1 MASTVNVGPSAV
13 APVFSNNPKSTLVQ
27 NNGQNNVYVS
37 DSPNVTVSTGIVMLP
52 GTPLQWPPGQ
62 ELWAITALGLSSSLT
77 YLDNGAEIGVSV
89 SALQTVI
96 NSLAAITAST
106 ATPQPNYINA
116 AAANTEYRGTVTLVS
131 GIYVISCP
139 AGVNSFVDFYDVNG
153 NFITEAATV
162 AGTITLN
169 IATQVGQIKYWT
181 TSGVNTQIE
190 ILKQGSS
197 IAPVSGT
204 LTTVTA
210 TGTPGLV
217 GAAYVVVV
225 GAGGG
230 GGGGAN
236 SGSNSGGGGGGSG
249 GITGGRVT
257 LTGSESLV
265 IGNNGI
271 GGAFNNPG
279 TAGTAT
285 TFAGFTAGGGGGG
298 AGSTIGTT
306 QPGGVA
312 GSPNGAIGATGQA
325 TTVNNGNA
333 SAAASTI
340 FPFFTQGTT
349 GSGNGGGVSG
359 SQATAG
365 NGIGTG
371 GLGGVGTA
379 GQVGTGFGSGG
390 GGGGAGA
397 NSGGNGKPGV
407 VYIIQ

>member
-1 MASTVNVGPSAV
+1 MASTVNVGSSAV

-96 NSLAAITAST
+96 NSLAAITASA

-116 AAANTEYRGTVTLVS
+116 AADNTEYRATVTLVS
-131 GIYVISCP
+131 GIYVVSCS

-225 GAGGG
+225 GGGGGGCAALGGGPGSGASGGINFGRVNLTGSELATIGNAGLGGVAGAPNPGSAGGNTSLAGITATGGGGGVSAAGGSAGTPNGVAGTTAGNGISSSTIAALSGWTFFTQGSTGSGGTNGGVGAGTGIGTGGNSGGTNATGFGAGGG
-230 GGGGAN
+230 GG
-236 SGSNSGGGGGGSG
+236 
-249 GITGGRVT
+249 
-257 LTGSESLV
+257 
-265 IGNNGI
+265 
-271 GGAFNNPG
+271 
-279 TAGTAT
+279 
-285 TFAGFTAGGGGGG
+285 
-298 AGSTIGTT
+298 
-306 QPGGVA
+306 
-312 GSPNGAIGATGQA
+312 QA
-325 TTVNNGNA
+325 
-333 SAAASTI
+333 SK
-340 FPFFTQGTT
+340 
-349 GSGNGGGVSG
+349 
-359 SQATAG
+359 
-365 NGIGTG
+365 
-371 GLGGVGTA
+371 
-379 GQVGTGFGSGG
+379 
-390 GGGGAGA
+390 
-397 NSGGNGKPGV
+397 GGNGSPGV
-407 VYIIQ
+407 IYIIQ

>member
-116 AAANTEYRGTVTLVS
+116 AAANTEYRATATLVS

-162 AGTITLN
+162 AGTVTLN

-181 TSGVNTQIE
+181 TSGINTQIE

-210 TGTPGLV
+210 TDTPGLV

-230 GGGGAN
+230 GATSPSSA
-236 SGSNSGGGGGGSG
+236 SGSGGGGSG
-249 GITGGRVT
+249 GINFGRVN
-257 LTGSESLV
+257 LTGSELAT
-265 IGNNGI
+265 IGTGGVSDTNG
-271 GGAFNNPG
+271 G
-279 TAGTAT
+279 TTS
-285 TFAGFTAGGGGGG
+285 FAGISATGGVKGLLGSGGVGGTPNGAAGGNPSVNGVSTSTLAVLSGWSFLTQGSTGGG
-298 AGSTIGTT
+298 AGAA
-306 QPGGVA
+306 VA
-312 GSPNGAIGATGQA
+312 GGFTG
-325 TTVNNGNA
+325 G
-333 SAAASTI
+333 
-340 FPFFTQGTT
+340 
-349 GSGNGGGVSG
+349 GSGV
-359 SQATAG
+359 
-365 NGIGTG
+365 GTG
-371 GLGGVGTA
+371 GASPTGPFLA
-379 GQVGTGFGSGG
+379 GNPGTGFGSGG
-390 GGGGAGA
+390 SGATGTTGFSKPGGTGA
-397 NSGGNGKPGV
+397 NGV